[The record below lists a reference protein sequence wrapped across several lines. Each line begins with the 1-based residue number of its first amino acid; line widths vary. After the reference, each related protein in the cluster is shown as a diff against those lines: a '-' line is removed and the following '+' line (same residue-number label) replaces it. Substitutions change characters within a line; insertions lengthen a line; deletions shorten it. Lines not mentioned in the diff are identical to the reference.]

1 MGETSLT
8 DPIAIVIPLLNP
20 NEPEALLAALHVEE
34 GQQVAAEDAIC
45 TLETT
50 KSTAEVVAE
59 RAGFIIGLRFDVGDT
74 VQAGDILGY
83 LANSPDEQTPG
94 IRYQIPG
101 IQDVTPNTLYP
112 IPENLRISKPALA
125 LAQQHG
131 LDLSQFPIGPLVTE
145 EMVRAKLEGKP
156 ATMGVP
162 KTDFDPMAIIIYG
175 GGGHGKSLL
184 DLLRSLGTY
193 RVVGFLDD
201 GLPVGEEIM
210 GASVLGSGDL
220 LPELYARGVC
230 LAVNAVGGIGNVAVR
245 IKIFRRLAD
254 AGFSCPPVVHPT
266 AYIEPGASLSPGVQ
280 VFPHAYVGSDV
291 RVGFGSIV
299 NTGAI
304 LSHDCRLGDFV
315 NISPGAILAG
325 EVEVGDGALVG
336 MGVTVNLQAKI
347 GAGAR
352 VGNGA
357 TVKSDVPPNGVVR
370 AGAIWPES

>member
-1 MGETSLT
+1 VNSIT
-8 DPIAIVIPLLNP
+8 IPLLNP
-20 NEPEALLAALHVEE
+20 NEPDALLADLHVED
-34 GQQVAAEDAIC
+34 GQQVAADDLIC

-50 KSTAEVVAE
+50 KSTAEVLAE
-59 RAGFIIGLRFDVGDT
+59 GDGFIIGLRFNAGDT
-74 VQAGDILGY
+74 VHAGDVLCY
-83 LANSPDEQTPG
+83 LADSPDAVPPEAKAISSDSSTQPG
-94 IRYQIPG
+94 TESEAP
-101 IQDVTPNTLYP
+101 
-112 IPENLRISKPALA
+112 PEGLRITQPAMNLA
-125 LAQQHG
+125 REQGIFLE
-131 LDLSQFPIGPLVTE
+131 LFPIGPLVTE
-145 EMVRAKLEGKP
+145 KMVRARMAGQ
-156 ATMGVP
+156 TVSINVP
-162 KTDFDPMAIIIYG
+162 KSEFDPMAIIIYG

-184 DLLRSLGTY
+184 DLLRSLGIY

-201 GLPVGEEIM
+201 GLGVGEEIM
-210 GASVLGSGDL
+210 GAPILGTGEMLADL
-220 LPELYARGVC
+220 YDQGVR
-230 LAVNAVGGIGNVAVR
+230 LAINAVGGIGNIAVR
-245 IKIFRRLAD
+245 VKVFQRLAE
-254 AGFSCPPVVHPT
+254 AGFSCPAVVHPT
-266 AYIEPGASLSPGVQ
+266 AFIEPSASLSPGVQ

-291 RVGFGSIV
+291 QVGFGGIV

-304 LSHDCRLGDFV
+304 VSHDCALGNYV